1 MRFYLDNEEIEIVN
15 GITLNETLDE
25 SLDTCSLTL
34 LLKGTDTA
42 IKPKTSFIIEDKNGV
57 KKYFIV
63 EKDTVE
69 VASKTPLLF
78 KHELDL
84 IESVAILKSYQLRN
98 SVFTQPAKNE
108 KFGYATYREGHS
120 NKNTI
125 VLNSNEKVKRAFIH
139 FYAYK
144 KTVVENNI
152 LTTATYSLDYDTR
165 KKTITYTI
173 NGNEYSTTITNNDI
187 VEIDTSI
194 FETGKDI
201 TFSVAGT
208 SESDIFSIKFEIET
222 YYYTILDIVKEIV
235 RRCELELA
243 YSSDLDFLNELIAP
257 DYSFTQNDLYSA
269 LVNIFSYVD
278 ALPTLNGNELG
289 IEFLNDKNE
298 TKIEEVNITSYK
310 NTLDSDRYVNSLM
323 TDYKNATTP
332 KAVFYPSSMGYALPK
347 PSVIGVPG
355 ETDWAIYTD
364 KPIREIKS
372 MHLMSSSTSKI
383 TAKMS
388 RTITTT
394 TSSQTVKEDIIIN
407 VPIDISSIVYERTN
421 YLQLP
426 RVDTD
431 FGFGHK
437 SGYQNNSFYY
447 TKGTNEIN
455 YYQLTNNTIGQK
467 VALIKEGIANA
478 IQETIFQ
485 STVDDYGST
494 IIIESISD
502 IEMDLNGFL
511 YQVEYYPTFSGRAV
525 VESNEN
531 KFNGTERLDQSNGG
545 TDLNRL
551 GLNLYGQ
558 SLRLGNEEKVVSH
571 KVLNFEDR
579 IKKGSIYENEWLVN
593 KASTSIFKDFSVQ
606 TLSLTKNFNRLNKFI
621 RLNQNK
627 RFNEIDTSVVE
638 RSEIILKDYVYLAT
652 NAFEEESD
660 NIYYDKNYFF
670 SALSIALN
678 KSNSYG
684 LDPKE
689 CWFKTDSDYLYIPL
703 VKYGFGNAMCFEV
716 AFDSANSAGTQ
727 LSTNSERYG
736 TSYFGKYC
744 LYTDEDGFKNNVSLS
759 FLCHRFSETELQY
772 TSLPTVSTIENGN
785 TLIDKYFYKIID
797 ISNLEV
803 NKQPNEIF
811 ALNYELIWLSYDN
824 NVFIGNAFIQNSCF
838 VSELEDLNKLHLY
851 CSDKLYSVIDHKA
864 LGEDYGEITFT
875 FPNNKSILVREKCP
889 TSCKSWAIANS
900 KGDIYFAVNQDLK
913 SGDDLRIY
921 ILFKS
926 KRL

>member
-34 LLKGTDTA
+34 LLKDTDTA

-78 KHELDL
+78 KHELEL

-98 SVFTQPAKNE
+98 SVFTQPAKAE
-108 KFGYATYREGHS
+108 KFAYATYRQGHS

-144 KTVVENNI
+144 KTVVEDHI
-152 LTTATYSLDYDTR
+152 LTTNNYSLDYDTS
-165 KKTITYTI
+165 KKTITYVV
-173 NGNEYSTTITNNDI
+173 NGNEYNTTITNNDI

-201 TFSVAGT
+201 TFSVTGT
-208 SESDIFSIKFEIET
+208 SQNDIFSIKLEIET
-222 YYYTILDIVKEIV
+222 YYYTILDIVKEVV
-235 RRCELELA
+235 RRCELELT

-278 ALPTLNGNELG
+278 ALPTLNDNELG
-289 IEFLNDKNE
+289 IEYLNDKNE
-298 TKIEEVNITSYK
+298 TKIEEDNITSYK

-383 TAKMS
+383 TAKIS
-388 RTITTT
+388 RTTSTTGY
-394 TSSQTVKEDIIIN
+394 SQTIKEDIIIN
-407 VPIDISSIVYERTN
+407 VPIDISSLVYERTN

-426 RVDTD
+426 RIDKD
-431 FGFGHK
+431 WGFGLK

-478 IQETIFQ
+478 ISETIFQ
-485 STVDDYGST
+485 STVDDYEAS
-494 IIIESISD
+494 IFYESITD

-638 RSEIILKDYVYLAT
+638 RSEIILKDYVYLST

-670 SALSIALN
+670 SALSNTFYRTAY
-678 KSNSYG
+678 SFS
-684 LDPKE
+684 PQE

-727 LSTNSERYG
+727 LSTNSEWYG

-744 LYTDEDGFKNNVSLS
+744 LYTDDEGFKKNVSLS
-759 FLCHRFSETELQY
+759 FLCHKSNSTELQY
-772 TSLPTVSTIENGN
+772 TKLPTVDTIKSGD
-785 TLIDKYFYKIID
+785 TLIDEYFYKIID
-797 ISNLEV
+797 IKNLKV

-811 ALNYELIWLSYDN
+811 ALNYELIWLGYDN

-838 VSELEDLNKLHLY
+838 VGKLEDLNALHLY

-864 LGEDYGEITFT
+864 LGKDYGEITIAT
-875 FPNNKSILVREKCP
+875 QDQKSLLVRGKCP

-913 SGDDLRIY
+913 SGDALRIY
-921 ILFKS
+921 ILLKS